1 MLWTATFVVVLVSPY
16 LLDLS
21 PVFNFLLFAVLN
33 VIGFVFIWFYLP
45 ETKGRTLED
54 MEEIWEKMTKR

>member
-1 MLWTATFVVVLVSPY
+1 LWTATFVVVLVSPY
-16 LLDLS
+16 LLDFS

-33 VIGFVFIWFYLP
+33 VFGFVFIWFYLP

-54 MEEIWEKMTKR
+54 MEEIWKKMTKR